1 VEGRGDTFPV
11 GVLEGEGIGPEVV
24 AAALDVLDAVS
35 AASGLRFTIQR
46 GPRWQPIDR
55 AAPMALQAEVAE
67 YCQALFAADGALLCG
82 PGGGRFV
89 YDLRRRFDLFCK
101 LSPVRWQPALRD
113 VVRLR
118 PEFLE
123 GVDILVVRDNA
134 AGIYQGSW
142 HCSDAP
148 GRGRTAHHQF
158 QYSERDVERLI
169 QIALEL
175 AKSRRGALAV
185 ILKDG
190 GIPSIS
196 ELWREVAV
204 SLTASDPVRLELINI
219 DYAAYRLIHDPR
231 SFDVI
236 VTPNMFGDLL
246 IDLTGVLIGSR
257 GMTFSGNFSA
267 EGAAVYQTNHGAAH
281 ALAGSNRANPLGQIA
296 ALAMMLRQSFGLHT
310 AADVIESAVARTLAT
325 RWRTEEIATHG
336 CRVVGTR
343 ELGALV
349 ARTVAEC
356 WPADPAS

>member
-1 VEGRGDTFPV
+1 
-11 GVLEGEGIGPEVV
+11 
-24 AAALDVLDAVS
+24 
-35 AASGLRFTIQR
+35 
-46 GPRWQPIDR
+46 
-55 AAPMALQAEVAE
+55 
-67 YCQALFAADGALLCG
+67 
-82 PGGGRFV
+82 
-89 YDLRRRFDLFCK
+89 
-101 LSPVRWQPALRD
+101 